1 MHGVLKTHSEKK
13 IKKMQPMW
21 SSGLAFLGDIWKKT
35 LFCLINPPSH
45 GTNVSYQQCIIWDG
59 WVVNGWMV
67 EYIIEHEVKEENKLI
82 LFFNIAKP
90 AHFS

>member
-1 MHGVLKTHSEKK
+1 MKKNKKNATHVIFWAGFLRRHLKEN
-13 IKKMQPMW
+13 
-21 SSGLAFLGDIWKKT
+21 
-35 LFCLINPPSH
+35 LILSNKPPPSH